1 MLSLLSVI
9 FYLMT
14 TNSAPT
20 SHSPINYFL
29 FLSLHHLYLYRI
41 IFHCPPC
48 TEFLLLKIKYKRFD
62 QIRLILWTTVRQKLF
77 PMTNSIPFGP
87 FGAVGKKSPMDHV
100 FFFVSQT
107 RKLEIIFTVLHILPL
122 SLQRFI
128 QLFFFI
134 HVETSFNIEI
144 SPNYFDR
151 FSFFSY
157 FFGFFLIFFLFL
169 TFITMFV
176 V

>member
-1 MLSLLSVI
+1 
-9 FYLMT
+9 
-14 TNSAPT
+14 
-20 SHSPINYFL
+20 
-29 FLSLHHLYLYRI
+29 
-41 IFHCPPC
+41 
-48 TEFLLLKIKYKRFD
+48 
-62 QIRLILWTTVRQKLF
+62 
-77 PMTNSIPFGP
+77 MTNSIPFGP

-100 FFFVSQT
+100 FFVSQT